1 MTNTNIIIH
10 NLISFVHK
18 NHQGSSLLLPALGW
32 VGRGR
37 LKNIMPVRQK
47 NLRAKPK
54 QAGKKEGGLGEGI
67 FARLPRLG
75 VGKRF
80 RNSCVSRKAKQK
92 NFRFLNPVK

>member
-1 MTNTNIIIH
+1 MSVYVSSHHYTNMKSIFTQH
-10 NLISFVHK
+10 FL
-18 NHQGSSLLLPALGW
+18 GSSFLPPALG
-32 VGRGR
+32 VMGQGR
-37 LKNIMPVRQK
+37 LNINDKFPPK
-47 NLRAKPK
+47 KIWAKPK

-92 NFRFLNPVK
+92 NFRFLN